1 MPVGFSGTTPGIKDW
16 KYGKGSH
23 SEWRRASGGDQAA
36 GAQCRPEHLRE
47 RGRHLGEVHPLSRR
61 RARRNAQ
68 GRHSLAQGS
77 AGDHIRRAGRRIC
90 VRLFLHGDGF
100 RVQPGDFPDPAQVGW
115 RAIMVDPHV
124 QEAQIENRMA
134 DEVEQTGEPQPERNE
149 RFKWY
154 ILHAYSGFER
164 KVRESIQ
171 SRVQAFGLT
180 DRVGRVMIPTEPV
193 TEIVNGKKRTVER
206 VFLPGYV
213 LVEMD
218 LDNNLWHVLKDTPKV
233 TGFLGTGDKP
243 VALSEEEVSS
253 ILFRSETAKEKPRL
267 KIKFEKNESVRITDG
282 PFANFNGVV
291 DEINEDRETMKV
303 MVTIFG
309 RSTPVELEFG
319 KVEKIE

>member
-1 MPVGFSGTTPGIKDW
+1 MRKVVTPSRKEVEATTTVVIVAVFIFGVFFFVVDW
-16 KYGKGSH
+16 IFNLGLTRAADQAGRIAAVSAAAKREHEWQKNWNNPPSSH
-23 SEWRRASGGDQAA
+23 SRQ
-36 GAQCRPEHLRE
+36 
-47 RGRHLGEVHPLSRR
+47 
-61 RARRNAQ
+61 
-68 GRHSLAQGS
+68 
-77 AGDHIRRAGRRIC
+77 
-90 VRLFLHGDGF
+90 
-100 RVQPGDFPDPAQVGW
+100 
-115 RAIMVDPHV
+115 
-124 QEAQIENRMA
+124 
-134 DEVEQTGEPQPERNE
+134 PQPERNE

-164 KVRESIQ
+164 KVRESIE
-171 SRVQAFGLT
+171 SRVQAFGLK

-213 LVEMD
+213 LVEME
-218 LDNNLWHVLKDTPKV
+218 LDNHLWHVLKDTPKV

-253 ILFRSETAKEKPRL
+253 ILFRSETAKDKPRL
-267 KIKFEKNESVRITDG
+267 KIKFEKNEQVRITDG

-291 DEINEDRETMKV
+291 DEINEDRETLKV

>member
-1 MPVGFSGTTPGIKDW
+1 M
-16 KYGKGSH
+16 
-23 SEWRRASGGDQAA
+23 SE
-36 GAQCRPEHLRE
+36 ELE
-47 RGRHLGEVHPLSRR
+47 
-61 RARRNAQ
+61 
-68 GRHSLAQGS
+68 
-77 AGDHIRRAGRRIC
+77 
-90 VRLFLHGDGF
+90 
-100 RVQPGDFPDPAQVGW
+100 
-115 RAIMVDPHV
+115 
-124 QEAQIENRMA
+124 
-134 DEVEQTGEPQPERNE
+134 QPETPQESIAAEPAAEGEKPVPNE

-171 SRVQAFGLT
+171 SRVQAFGLA

-193 TEIVNGKKRTVER
+193 TEILNGKKRTVER

-213 LVEMD
+213 LVEME
-218 LDNNLWHVLKDTPKV
+218 LDNDLWHVLKDTPKV
-233 TGFLGTGDKP
+233 TGFLGTGDTP

-253 ILFRSETAKEKPRL
+253 ILFRSDTSNDKPRL
-267 KIKFEKNESVRITDG
+267 KIRFEKNEQVRITDG

-291 DEINEDRETMKV
+291 DEINEDRETLKV

>member
-1 MPVGFSGTTPGIKDW
+1 MLP
-16 KYGKGSH
+16 
-23 SEWRRASGGDQAA
+23 RAEMQETQIESRMAEELEQ
-36 GAQCRPEHLRE
+36 P
-47 RGRHLGEVHPLSRR
+47 GEV
-61 RARRNAQ
+61 Q
-68 GRHSLAQGS
+68 
-77 AGDHIRRAGRRIC
+77 
-90 VRLFLHGDGF
+90 
-100 RVQPGDFPDPAQVGW
+100 
-115 RAIMVDPHV
+115 
-124 QEAQIENRMA
+124 
-134 DEVEQTGEPQPERNE
+134 QPEAEAAAHPN
-149 RFKWY
+149 FKWY

-171 SRVQAFGLT
+171 SRVQAFGLG
-180 DRVGRVMIPTEPV
+180 DKVGRVMIPTEPV

-253 ILFRSETAKEKPRL
+253 ILFRSEVAKDKPRL
-267 KIKFEKNESVRITDG
+267 KIKFEKSEQVRITDG

-291 DEINEDRETMKV
+291 DEINEDRETLKV